1 MKKGYL
7 IFQRELMFALKYK
20 IFKMSSAEGVIMSN
34 STETVMVAAVFCVCV
49 CVCVCVVQRFDNLG
63 YKKLVLAKKA
73 AFHL

>member
-1 MKKGYL
+1 
-7 IFQRELMFALKYK
+7 
-20 IFKMSSAEGVIMSN
+20 MSSAEGVIMSN